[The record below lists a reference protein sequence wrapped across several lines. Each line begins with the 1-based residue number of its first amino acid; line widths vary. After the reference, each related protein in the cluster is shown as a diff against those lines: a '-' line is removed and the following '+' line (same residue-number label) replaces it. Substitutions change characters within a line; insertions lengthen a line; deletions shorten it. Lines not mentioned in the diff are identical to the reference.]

1 MVDTSLFTG
10 YGFYIQEIED
20 VDYYWDCF
28 GDEEKEQ
35 ILEDKHDFVHWLSD
49 REMFIGWSFGRKLSK
64 DAFIWAV
71 NYFTENYTSFDLK
84 LRADLIAFVNLPD
97 GWIYKQL
104 GGTQDNGLYVIYT
117 FYKKA

>member
-71 NYFTENYTSFDLK
+71 NYFTENFWNQWDEYFGDVKRPIGEPCFQSFMYE
-84 LRADLIAFVNLPD
+84 
-97 GWIYKQL
+97 W
-104 GGTQDNGLYVIYT
+104 
-117 FYKKA
+117 